1 MVVVQEKLYPM
12 SKTVE
17 LHSMV
22 AIIAFAHEEGGAN
35 TPVGK
40 LDAE

>member
-1 MVVVQEKLYPM
+1 M
-12 SKTVE
+12 SKMVE

-22 AIIAFAHEEGGAN
+22 AINASAHEEGGAN
-35 TPVGK
+35 TPMGR